1 LLRPEPLSL
10 AISVTFG
17 SKQVAGKPILGSK
30 PKSGRIGMGVGSFER
45 GRRQESDKGYPV
57 RF

>member
-1 LLRPEPLSL
+1 MLRREPLSL

-17 SKQVAGKPILGSK
+17 SKQVAGKPILGSLT
-30 PKSGRIGMGVGSFER
+30 KSGRIGMGVGSFER
-45 GRRQESDKGYPV
+45 GRRQESDKGHPV